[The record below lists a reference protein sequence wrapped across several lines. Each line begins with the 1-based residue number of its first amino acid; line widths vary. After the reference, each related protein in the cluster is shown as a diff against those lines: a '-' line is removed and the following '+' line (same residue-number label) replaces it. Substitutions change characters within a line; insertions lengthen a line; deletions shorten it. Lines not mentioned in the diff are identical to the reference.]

1 MKKRNTLSTSY
12 GRLKGRVSRYDMNSS
27 YNLNEHKNNKNS
39 ALEEIKDYKTGETSH
54 DNINGNNIN
63 NNKNINNNN
72 KINNNKI
79 NSSNNCAL
87 VNSSNTI
94 NNNLNNINNINNI
107 SNTNHSV
114 NNSTYQSCNNKYN
127 KNGFVY
133 DYNTYYTKKSSD
145 LKGKLKNENES
156 MNSDGN
162 NDVTRIN
169 SNHSNN
175 IVLNDLN
182 NSMNSLNIPKDNN
195 ISHVNNMTP
204 INNMMKG
211 INNRNDSVNTHMYNM
226 KNLKDI
232 RLYNHKEKKN
242 VNEENVNVDQDNEEK
257 NLVETQNE
265 NDKRNEKK
273 EEDDDEDVDEA
284 EEKEEEGMKLLREKI
299 CFKMLKSIDIYIT
312 EIIMK
317 SCFVTVYKMKDDE
330 LKWKRAD
337 IEGFLY
343 IVKRSIKPYYRLIIT
358 NKKNEKHLLQD
369 IDTNMNLSTDQNY
382 IFYRII
388 NEETNVRNIY
398 SLWFYSTEEKEQ
410 IYKVLKNIVEK
421 SIPRKGRNYSR

>member
-1 MKKRNTLSTSY
+1 R
-12 GRLKGRVSRYDMNSS
+12 
-27 YNLNEHKNNKNS
+27 
-39 ALEEIKDYKTGETSH
+39 
-54 DNINGNNIN
+54 
-63 NNKNINNNN
+63 
-72 KINNNKI
+72 
-79 NSSNNCAL
+79 
-87 VNSSNTI
+87 
-94 NNNLNNINNINNI
+94 
-107 SNTNHSV
+107 
-114 NNSTYQSCNNKYN
+114 
-127 KNGFVY
+127 
-133 DYNTYYTKKSSD
+133 
-145 LKGKLKNENES
+145 
-156 MNSDGN
+156 
-162 NDVTRIN
+162 
-169 SNHSNN
+169 
-175 IVLNDLN
+175 
-182 NSMNSLNIPKDNN
+182 
-195 ISHVNNMTP
+195 
-204 INNMMKG
+204 
-211 INNRNDSVNTHMYNM
+211 
-226 KNLKDI
+226 
-232 RLYNHKEKKN
+232 
-242 VNEENVNVDQDNEEK
+242 K

-421 SIPRKGRNYSR
+421 AYQEKVGITQDNTNNVSNMNNICNVNNNRNSILTNIGSMKNGSVTMEEKLEIISEQMRKMSLRPENKESHKIIQNEHIEDNNHNEANIYK